1 MCGIAGFFTGCEMKG
16 QCPHSENGACT
27 LIQSQ
32 KAMRGW
38 YEKASV
44 RRSPRHM
51 LNEDD
56 IGSHLF
62 PASLA
67 PTLEHALVKRMDGER
82 ITAILDN
89 HLFRYLD
96 FTTKLEVVVVNEIAK
111 EILLDH
117 GPVRFDEAAT
127 FDAHKI
133 YVDEAYHALF
143 SRDLFDQ
150 AKNLFGKSPI
160 VPERPRFL
168 NELRRIISGGR
179 DERERRLIKL
189 AFVCVSETLITSSLT
204 EIRKEKGVPEA
215 IGKTITD
222 HAMDEARHHSFFLGL
237 IKALPGHLT
246 EQDRRLV
253 LKLIPQF
260 IFAFVHPDG
269 DAIHAELTA
278 NGLSSDDAW
287 QVISETYTPEVVQS
301 YARNCASGLLKGVE
315 VFPEF
320 REPYIQELFLR
331 NGLLKE
337 NRLGINY
344 AGSQK
349 LKEFRSRNDRKQK
362 RVGNTE
368 GGAIDALPKR

>member
-16 QCPHSENGACT
+16 QCPHSKNGACT

-56 IGSHLF
+56 INSHLF

-67 PTLEHALVKRMDGER
+67 PTLEHPLVKKLDGEN
-82 ITAILDN
+82 ITSIQDN

-96 FTTKLEVVVVNEIAK
+96 FTTKLEVVVVNEITK

-117 GPVRFDEAAT
+117 GPVRFDEVTT

-150 AKNLFGKSPI
+150 AKSMFGKTPI
-160 VPERPRFL
+160 VPERPRFM
-168 NELRRIISGGR
+168 NELRRIISVGR
-179 DERERRLIKL
+179 DERELRLIKL
-189 AFVCVSETLITSSLT
+189 VFVCVSETLITSSLT
-204 EIRKEKGVPEA
+204 EIRKENDVPEA
-215 IGKTITD
+215 IGKIITD
-222 HAMDEARHHSFFLGL
+222 HAMDEARHHAFFLGL
-237 IKALPGHLT
+237 IKALPGQLS

-253 LKLIPQF
+253 LKLIPEF
-260 IFAFVHPDG
+260 IFAFVHPDE

-278 NGLSSDDAW
+278 SGLSSDDAW
-287 QVISETYTPEVVQS
+287 QVIRETYTPEVVQS
-301 YARNCASGLLKGVE
+301 YARNCASGLLTGLE

-320 REPYIQELFLR
+320 HEPYIQELFLR
-331 NGLLKE
+331 NRLLKE

-344 AGSQK
+344 AVSQK
-349 LKEFRSRNDRKQK
+349 LEELSSLNGQQHK
-362 RVGNTE
+362 RVGNDK
-368 GGAIDALPKR
+368 GKAVDALPTR